1 MGYFKY
7 PMTLVGPEGEATVE
21 ATVDTGAIFNV
32 IPRLVMEVIG
42 VRPTR
47 KATFRVADGRRVEYD
62 LATVITRLNAMETST
77 VCIFGEA
84 EMEPLLGVV
93 TLEIFLL
100 GVDTVHQ
107 TLIPVEGK
115 LLGCQICLLA
125 EETACGR

>member
-7 PMTLVGPEGEATVE
+7 PMTLVGPEGEATLE

-32 IPRLVMEVIG
+32 IPRSVLEVIG
-42 VRPTR
+42 VSPTR
-47 KATFRVADGRRVEYD
+47 KATFRMADGRRVEYD
-62 LATVITRLNAMETST
+62 LATVTTRLNAMETPT

-84 EMEPLLGVV
+84 DMEPILGVV

-107 TLIPVEGK
+107 TLIPIEGK
-115 LLGCQICLLA
+115 LLGCRICPLA
-125 EETACGR
+125 EETARGG